1 MTLSSDVITFQWCAI
16 FALALVAAA
25 GGFIPY
31 LFKRSTKFEQVM
43 SYLNCAS
50 AGILLGV
57 ALLHIIPE
65 TGEAINEACG
75 GYPFSYCVTF
85 CGMILMVMML
95 KLGHNHN
102 HEHCEEH
109 HHEEHNAE
117 TGQTDQGHS
126 SSEELISKELS
137 VDKMDIESHNGHTQK
152 RWISVVMLMIGL
164 FIHDVS
170 EGLAL
175 GFTQE
180 LMPAVYMFIAI
191 FLHKWCD
198 VTCEV
203 ICGIREGLSLKE
215 NMLMM
220 IPLVLASPVAEFIA
234 FMICLNSDDTVETS
248 GALDITEDFFMSFAC
263 GTFLTIA
270 FVEII
275 GGEFSHI

>member
-1 MTLSSDVITFQWCAI
+1 
-16 FALALVAAA
+16 
-25 GGFIPY
+25 
-31 LFKRSTKFEQVM
+31 
-43 SYLNCAS
+43 
-50 AGILLGV
+50 
-57 ALLHIIPE
+57 
-65 TGEAINEACG
+65 
-75 GYPFSYCVTF
+75 
-85 CGMILMVMML
+85 MILMVMML

-102 HEHCEEH
+102 HEHHHDHDHDHCEEH
-109 HHEEHNAE
+109 SHDDHDAE
-117 TGQTDQGHS
+117 TCQMEHGHS
-126 SSEELISKELS
+126 SSEELISKELNL
-137 VDKMDIESHNGHTQK
+137 DKEDADSHKDHPQK
-152 RWISVVMLMIGL
+152 RWVSVVMLMIGL

-220 IPLVLASPVAEFIA
+220 IPLVLASPIAEFIA

-275 GGEFSHI
+275 GGEFSHIEPREIGYKALCIICGFVIIAISSIVEVVTEGDEE